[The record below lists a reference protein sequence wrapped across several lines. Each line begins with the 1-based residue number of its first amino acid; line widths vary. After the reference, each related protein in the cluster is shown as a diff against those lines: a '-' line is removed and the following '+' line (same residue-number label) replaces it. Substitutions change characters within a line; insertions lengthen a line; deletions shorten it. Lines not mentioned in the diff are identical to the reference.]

1 MRTKFLRNYVFKPNQ
16 VGAVTPSSRYLCRM
30 IVDGFDWKTIQY
42 VVEYGP
48 GTGAATPMIMQ
59 AVKPGAKFFA
69 VERNP
74 EFCEILRRKFPD
86 LDLVEDSASNI
97 QTLCQQRGIP
107 HLDAVV
113 SGLPWAS
120 FPESLQ
126 VEILDAMMQVLRPG
140 GQFAT
145 FAYWQGLLLPAAKRF
160 RKQLDKYFSKVE
172 MSPTVWRNLPP
183 AFVYRCVK

>member
-16 VGAVTPSSRYLCRM
+16 VGAVTPSSRFLCRM

-59 AVKPGAKFFA
+59 AVKPDAKFFA

-86 LDLVEDSASNI
+86 LDLAEDSASNI

-120 FPESLQ
+120 FPETLQ